1 MASSVSSERAFSS
14 AGITIC
20 KRRNCLNSDLVEALQ
35 CLKSFIHQ
43 DLMVRDF
50 VTIAEEEA
58 EMDYEDEQFTNQD
71 RTTSEVVEDT
81 LSLKHISDDGE
92 VSGDEEMLSSQV

>member
-1 MASSVSSERAFSS
+1 MASSVSSERVFSS

-20 KRRNCLNSDLVEALQ
+20 KRCNRLNSDLVEALQ

-58 EMDYEDEQFTNQD
+58 EMDYEDEQFANQD
-71 RTTSEVVEDT
+71 RTTSEAVEDT
-81 LSLKHISDDGE
+81 LSLEHISDDGE